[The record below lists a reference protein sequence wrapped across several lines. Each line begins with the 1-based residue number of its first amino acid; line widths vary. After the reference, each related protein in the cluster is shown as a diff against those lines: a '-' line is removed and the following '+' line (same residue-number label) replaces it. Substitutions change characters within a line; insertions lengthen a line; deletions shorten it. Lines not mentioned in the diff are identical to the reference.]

1 MKLFKLKF
9 NFKIHTVQDIM
20 QEMHK
25 KDAENLRLKEESEAR
40 KQKLREI
47 DNAKASAKLNNLE
60 KNSTESDEVETI
72 KILDRAY
79 LAKQERV
86 N

>member
-1 MKLFKLKF
+1 ME
-9 NFKIHTVQDIM
+9 VM
-20 QEMHK
+20 QK
-25 KDAENLRLKEESEAR
+25 NQTENLRLKQESEAR

-47 DNAKASAKLNNLE
+47 DNAKASTKLDNLE
-60 KNSTESDEVETI
+60 KISAATDEVETI

-86 N
+86 S